1 METESRLIV
10 PRAEGLEGIGTDC
23 HVYSISFWGDKN
35 VLKLIAVM
43 VYQL

>member
-10 PRAEGLEGIGTDC
+10 PRAEGLEGIGNC
-23 HVYSISFWGDKN
+23 NVYSISFWGDKN
-35 VLKLIAVM
+35 VLKLIAVI